1 MNYHRHCPHDPGASL
16 HLWFLS
22 WVVQRAVHAALLWH
36 ATPVP
41 KRHISKD
48 RLSLVDVSDPPQILA
63 PSIKIWQRA
72 EGYKLRLVIPQVHRH
87 LELA

>member
-1 MNYHRHCPHDPGASL
+1 MIILEAQAGPCSLLLKGSVGACLGVKQDELPSDRHCPHDPGASL

-22 WVVQRAVHAALLWH
+22 WVV
-36 ATPVP
+36 
-41 KRHISKD
+41 
-48 RLSLVDVSDPPQILA
+48 SDPPQILA
-63 PSIKIWQRA
+63 ASIKIWQRA